1 MNYLMKAKLSQDRKE
16 ELFEDTKLEFN
27 PRLMWCDLN
36 GPNGLPYKYLYNF
49 VVFFCKI
56 SYVFRPLF
64 LMSQSYT
71 KKYILFSNI
80 NIIWQRDYSTFLIIL
95 RNFKDQYLHLFH
107 LMGLRNF
114 DCFILNVTLS
124 AVFFFLWCAF
134 F

>member
-27 PRLMWCDLN
+27 SRLMWCDLN
-36 GPNGLPYKYLYNF
+36 GPNGLPYKYLYNY

-80 NIIWQRDYSTFLIIL
+80 NIIWQRHYSTFLIIL
-95 RNFKDQYLHLFH
+95 RNFKDQYGITKFRLFYFECNS
-107 LMGLRNF
+107 LCCIFLFMV
-114 DCFILNVTLS
+114 CF
-124 AVFFFLWCAF
+124 F
-134 F
+134 